1 MSGNAEVPPTWANEP
16 VDLVAAHPG
25 WTVRG
30 EQERAH
36 LETLLEPWLNAAIEH
51 VGSTSIP
58 HLAAK
63 PIIDLQAPV
72 ADLADTES
80 IAAILAPHDWHYV
93 DPDLDQRPWRR
104 FFVKVTGGRRTAH
117 LHVMTLDS
125 PRWHEQIAF
134 RDALRAN
141 PTVTADY
148 AALKRVLAAT
158 HTDDREAYSTAKSDF
173 IRSVLDRSTCRGPDE

>member
-1 MSGNAEVPPTWANEP
+1 MSGNAEVPPPWANEP
-16 VDLVAAHPG
+16 VDLVAADPG
-25 WTVRG
+25 WTVRAQ
-30 EQERAH
+30 QERDQ
-36 LETLLEPWLNAAIEH
+36 LETMLEPWLIAAIEH

-72 ADLADTES
+72 TDLADTES

-93 DPDLDQRPWRR
+93 DPDLDQRSWRR

-117 LHVMTLDS
+117 LHVRTLT
-125 PRWHEQIAF
+125 RRHEQIAF
-134 RDALRAN
+134 RDTLRAK
-141 PTVTADY
+141 PTLTAHY
-148 AALKRVLAAT
+148 AALKHVLAAT
-158 HTDDREAYSTAKSDF
+158 HADDREAYSAAKSDF